1 MVNSMKSVYITDYLE
16 RNANKKPNKPAVI
29 FNDQMLT
36 YEELFQKVVT
46 CARYIQNK
54 IHVAPDKKDDN
65 KQYIVALL
73 LPNSIDFLVAYLG
86 VIYAGHIA
94 MPLDPN
100 FKAMEVQNVVSQMNP
115 SLIITNENYKDHF
128 LTSTNTVFVSELDS
142 GESSIDRSSFQC
154 KLQPCYLLQEQLA
167 TPKPSRTLTQTIC
180 GTRRLYLNCGSGL
193 PKILF

>member
-115 SLIITNENYKDHF
+115 
-128 LTSTNTVFVSELDS
+128 
-142 GESSIDRSSFQC
+142 
-154 KLQPCYLLQEQLA
+154 
-167 TPKPSRTLTQTIC
+167 
-180 GTRRLYLNCGSGL
+180 
-193 PKILF
+193 